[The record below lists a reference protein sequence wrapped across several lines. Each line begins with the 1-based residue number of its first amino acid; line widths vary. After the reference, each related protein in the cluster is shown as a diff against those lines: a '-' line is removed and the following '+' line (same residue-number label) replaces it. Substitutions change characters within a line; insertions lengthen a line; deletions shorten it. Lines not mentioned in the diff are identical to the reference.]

1 LQQSCQN
8 LQMFF
13 FEKTTLPPHRE
24 SDHHIPLKEGAKP
37 PNVRPYRVPHKK
49 KDEVEK
55 LIKTMLEQSTIRPSN
70 IPYASPTILVRKRIV
85 LGGCA

>member
-1 LQQSCQN
+1 
-8 LQMFF
+8 MFF

-37 PNVRPYRVPHKK
+37 PNVRPYKVPHKK